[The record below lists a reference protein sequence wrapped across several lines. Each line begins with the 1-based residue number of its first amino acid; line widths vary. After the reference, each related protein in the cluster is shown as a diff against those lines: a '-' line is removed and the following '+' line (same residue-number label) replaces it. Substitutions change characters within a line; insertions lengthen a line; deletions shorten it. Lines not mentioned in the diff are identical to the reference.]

1 MKARSTYATA
11 FLVTLVGCSAGTS
24 GGPEQG
30 SQPGAGQPTTRL
42 TSEEYSGAVS
52 DLFGLPP
59 SSQPV
64 ALVGA
69 SAASTTQSADDM
81 ALSDY
86 DSAVAIATMAT
97 SSSHLSTI
105 LQAASCSAPAGNS
118 GIAGSACAAA
128 FVREIA
134 PRAFQGGPVDA
145 PTLAGLNGV
154 YDAVAVKQG
163 AGFSGGIAA
172 VIEEILQSPYFL
184 YRAH

>member
-1 MKARSTYATA
+1 MKARSTYAMA

-24 GGPEQG
+24 VGPEQG
-30 SQPGAGQPTTRL
+30 SQPGAGQPATRL

-69 SAASTTQSADDM
+69 SASATQSADDM

-97 SSSHLSTI
+97 SSSHLGTI
-105 LQAASCSAPAGNS
+105 LQAASCSAPQGNS

-134 PRAFQGGPVDA
+134 PRAFQAGPVDA